1 MKIIKSIIYFEKII
15 KYIIYSKK
23 EISLINSITEV
34 QTKKRN
40 IGINT
45 YTNIN

>member
-1 MKIIKSIIYFEKII
+1 MNNKKV
-15 KYIIYSKK
+15 KYKIYSKK
-23 EISLINSITEV
+23 EIYLINSIIEV
-34 QTKKRN
+34 QIKKRN